1 MYRIQILP
9 KTLHF
14 KQPAGTSRGIYT
26 TRKVWYVILSSDEYP
41 ERKGWGE
48 CAPLPQLSCDD
59 LPNYE
64 EILAAACRE
73 VEANGYIHKEAL
85 RPYPSILFGLETALR
100 HYEQQSVALW
110 NTPFSRGEAGIPING
125 LIWMGNYERMLEQIR
140 NKMETGFRC
149 IKLKIGAIHFE
160 EELDLLAFIRK
171 HFSAEEVELRVD
183 ANGAFQPDTAL
194 EKLKRLAELDIHSI
208 EQPIYSFL
216 TCTRSNETITVE
228 PRDIVIV
235 EGILILCN
243 EELRNMMDMKVFVD
257 ADADDRLIRVIN
269 RDIIERGRT
278 VEMVIERYERV
289 LKPMHLQH
297 IEPTKRYAD
306 IIIPQ
311 GGHNSVAI
319 EIMTNFI
326 SHKLKG

>member
-64 EILAAACRE
+64 EVLTAACRE

-85 RPYPSILFGLETALR
+85 RPYPSILFGLETAFR

-149 IKLKIGAIHFE
+149 IKLKE
-160 EELDLLAFIRK
+160 RSTLRKNSTCWLLSGNISRQRK
-171 HFSAEEVELRVD
+171 
-183 ANGAFQPDTAL
+183 
-194 EKLKRLAELDIHSI
+194 
-208 EQPIYSFL
+208 
-216 TCTRSNETITVE
+216 
-228 PRDIVIV
+228 
-235 EGILILCN
+235 
-243 EELRNMMDMKVFVD
+243 
-257 ADADDRLIRVIN
+257 
-269 RDIIERGRT
+269 
-278 VEMVIERYERV
+278 
-289 LKPMHLQH
+289 
-297 IEPTKRYAD
+297 
-306 IIIPQ
+306 
-311 GGHNSVAI
+311 
-319 EIMTNFI
+319 
-326 SHKLKG
+326 

>member
-64 EILAAACRE
+64 EVLTAACRE

-85 RPYPSILFGLETALR
+85 RPYPSILFGLETAFR

-208 EQPIYSFL
+208 EQPIRAGQWEEMAWLCAVSPL
-216 TCTRSNETITVE
+216 PIALDEELIGINSPDQKRKLLETIR
-228 PRDIVIV
+228 PQY
-235 EGILILCN
+235 
-243 EELRNMMDMKVFVD
+243 
-257 ADADDRLIRVIN
+257 
-269 RDIIERGRT
+269 II
-278 VEMVIERYERV
+278 
-289 LKPMHLQH
+289 LKPSLHGAMCGSEEW
-297 IEPTKRYAD
+297 IR
-306 IIIPQ
+306 
-311 GGHNSVAI
+311 
-319 EIMTNFI
+319 
-326 SHKLKG
+326 